1 MTHYYL
7 YIEAG
12 ARLDDTSKFYSV
24 GIGSSLQGNRDRKF
38 LEHYAALKGHYFA
51 IWSDDVDEFLAK
63 VKNSLSSHSVQTRM
77 ISARNLVRS
86 FKTATMVP
94 ESAASLKTAHH
105 QRYMMNL
112 DYRISCNLAAG

>member
-12 ARLDDTSKFYSV
+12 AQLDDTSKFYSV
-24 GIGSSLQGNRDRKF
+24 GVGSSLQGNRDRTF
-38 LEHYAALKGHYFA
+38 LEHYAARNGHFFA

-63 VKNSLSSHSVQTRM
+63 VKNSLPSHSVQTRL
-77 ISARNLVRS
+77 ISARDLVRS

-94 ESAASLKTAHH
+94 ESAASLKTAHQ
-105 QRYMMNL
+105 QRYVMNL
-112 DYRISCNLAAG
+112 DYRISCNLAAR

>member
-12 ARLDDTSKFYSV
+12 AQLDDTSKFYSV
-24 GIGSSLQGNRDRKF
+24 GVGSSLQGERDRKF
-38 LEHYAALKGHYFA
+38 LEHYAALHGHYFA
-51 IWSDDVDEFLAK
+51 IWSVDVDEFLAK
-63 VKNSLSSHSVQTRM
+63 VKNSLPSQSVHPRM
-77 ISARNLVRS
+77 ISARDLVRS

-94 ESAASLKTAHH
+94 ESAASLITAHH
-105 QRYMMNL
+105 QRYIMNL

>member
-7 YIEAG
+7 YIESG
-12 ARLDDTSKFYSV
+12 AQLDDTSKFYSV

-38 LEHYAALKGHYFA
+38 LEHYAALHGHYFA

-63 VKNSLSSHSVQTRM
+63 VENSLPSHSVQTRM
-77 ISARNLVRS
+77 ISARDLVRS

-94 ESAASLKTAHH
+94 ESAASLQTALQ
-105 QRYMMNL
+105 QRYVMNL